1 MDDWTEYKLLILDQL
16 KKLEVNQSNIENKI
30 DLMHEEIITN
40 RAKNNVFY
48 GSLIV
53 IITPVIDLLIL
64 KLFK

>member
-1 MDDWTEYKLLILDQL
+1 MDDWTEYKFLVLDQL
-16 KKLEVNQSNIENKI
+16 KKLEASHLSIENKI
-30 DLMHEEIITN
+30 DLMREEIITN